1 MKIYD
6 KVKVISLKS
15 DYKEKGIT
23 EEMIGTIISPEIR
36 NNKFYVV
43 FIDPKYTDANFAFT
57 DENQEEL
64 IDDIFCDIYIK
75 DLELVEIGFATDEM
89 ILEELPKNNPKW
101 WCKVEDGYIMNL
113 LGEKKNKI
121 PYDYDS

>member
-6 KVKVISLKS
+6 KVKVINLK
-15 DYKEKGIT
+15 DAYKEKGIT

-43 FIDPKYTDANFAFT
+43 FIDPKYTDANFTFT

-64 IDDIFCDIYIK
+64 MDDIFCDIHIK

-89 ILEELPKNNPKW
+89 ILEELPKNNPNW
-101 WCKVEDGYIMNL
+101 WCKVEEGFILNL

-121 PYDYDS
+121 PYDYNS